1 MSTVP
6 IQRGVTS
13 MCARN
18 RRKTGVV
25 MQTLSRFAGDEGG
38 ATSLEYGLI
47 AGLVSMAILSA
58 ATSMGDDVNSIFTSL
73 STDLDAAASG
83 IQN

>member
-1 MSTVP
+1 
-6 IQRGVTS
+6 

-18 RRKTGVV
+18 RRRTGVV

-47 AGLVSMAILSA
+47 AGFVSVAILSA
-58 ATSMGDDVNSIFTSL
+58 VVSMGDNIGSIFNSL
-73 STDLDAAASG
+73 STDLEAAASG
-83 IQN
+83 IKN

>member
-1 MSTVP
+1 
-6 IQRGVTS
+6 

-47 AGLVSMAILSA
+47 AGFVSVAILSA
-58 ATSMGDDVNSIFTSL
+58 VVSMGDSIGSIFNSL
-73 STDLDAAASG
+73 STDLDAAAAATK
-83 IQN
+83 N

>member
-1 MSTVP
+1 
-6 IQRGVTS
+6 
-13 MCARN
+13 
-18 RRKTGVV
+18 

-47 AGLVSMAILSA
+47 AGFVSVAILSA
-58 ATSMGDDVNSIFTSL
+58 VVSLGDDVNSIFTSL

>member
-1 MSTVP
+1 
-6 IQRGVTS
+6 

-18 RRKTGVV
+18 RRKIDVV

-47 AGLVSMAILSA
+47 AGFVSVAILS
-58 ATSMGDDVNSIFTSL
+58 TVVSMGDSIGSIFSSL
-73 STDLDAAASG
+73 STDLDAAAAATT
-83 IQN
+83 N

>member
-1 MSTVP
+1 
-6 IQRGVTS
+6 

-25 MQTLSRFAGDEGG
+25 MHTLSRFAGDEGG

-47 AGLVSMAILSA
+47 AGFVSVAILSA
-58 ATSMGDDVNSIFTSL
+58 VVSMGDSIGSIFSGL
-73 STDLDAAASG
+73 STDLDAAAAG
-83 IQN
+83 NKN

>member
-1 MSTVP
+1 
-6 IQRGVTS
+6 

-25 MQTLSRFAGDEGG
+25 MHTLSRFAGDEGG

-47 AGLVSMAILSA
+47 AGFVSVAILSA
-58 ATSMGDDVNSIFTSL
+58 VVSLGDEVSSIFTSL
-73 STDLDAAASG
+73 SSDLEAAAAG
-83 IQN
+83 NKN

>member
-1 MSTVP
+1 
-6 IQRGVTS
+6 

-58 ATSMGDDVNSIFTSL
+58 VVSMGDNIGSIFSGL
-73 STDLDAAASG
+73 SSDLDAAASATK
-83 IQN
+83 N

>member
-1 MSTVP
+1 
-6 IQRGVTS
+6 

-58 ATSMGDDVNSIFTSL
+58 VVSMGDNIGSIFNSL
-73 STDLDAAASG
+73 STDLEAAASG
-83 IQN
+83 IKN

>member
-1 MSTVP
+1 
-6 IQRGVTS
+6 

-25 MQTLSRFAGDEGG
+25 KRTLSRFAGDEGG

>member
-1 MSTVP
+1 
-6 IQRGVTS
+6 

-47 AGLVSMAILSA
+47 AGFVSVAILNA
-58 ATSMGDDVNSIFTSL
+58 VVSMGDDVSSIFSSL
-73 STDLDAAASG
+73 STDLEAAPSG
-83 IQN
+83 NRN

>member
-1 MSTVP
+1 
-6 IQRGVTS
+6 
-13 MCARN
+13 MCARS
-18 RRKTGVV
+18 RRKTGVG
-25 MQTLSRFAGDEGG
+25 MQTLSRCAGAEAG

-58 ATSMGDDVNSIFTSL
+58 VVSMGDSIGSIFSGL
-73 STDLDAAASG
+73 STDLDAAAAG

>member
-1 MSTVP
+1 
-6 IQRGVTS
+6 

-58 ATSMGDDVNSIFTSL
+58 ATSMGDSIGSIFSGL
-73 STDLDAAASG
+73 SSDLDAAAAG
-83 IQN
+83 NKN